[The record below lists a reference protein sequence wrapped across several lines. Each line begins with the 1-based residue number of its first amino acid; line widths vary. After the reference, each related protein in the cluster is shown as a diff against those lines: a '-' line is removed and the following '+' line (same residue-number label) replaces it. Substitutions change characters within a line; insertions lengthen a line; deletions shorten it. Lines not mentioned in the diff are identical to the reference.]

1 MQSHLNSELE
11 YDYNM
16 KHLVFTLLVF
26 VLFSCDNEAGWG
38 CIQTSGPSVVD
49 ELTVEPFDKILVNR
63 DIELVIRQGE
73 AYNVEIQTGQNLRS
87 GIEVSVV
94 ENQLQLTDHNSCNFV
109 RDYGLTKISVTTPT
123 LKEIRSSTQYLTS
136 SDGALNFENLTL
148 LCENYNSDY
157 LSIGDFKMTVNTQT
171 LRVVA
176 NNLSEFTIEGSVE
189 HLIIGFYA
197 GLCQFNGAEL
207 SAQNVTVF
215 QRSSHDITVKP
226 LQSLEGEIR
235 SVGNVISI
243 HTPPIVDVQ
252 EYYSGRLVFLD

>member
-1 MQSHLNSELE
+1 
-11 YDYNM
+11 M
-16 KHLVFTLLVF
+16 KHLFYILFIVAF
-26 VLFSCDNEAGWG
+26 FSCDSEEGWG
-38 CIQTSGPSVVD
+38 CIQTSGASVVD

-73 AYNVEIQTGQNLRS
+73 AYSVEIQTAQNLRA

-94 ENQLQLTDHNSCNFV
+94 DNQLQLTDHNSCNFV

-136 SDGALNFENLTL
+136 SDGPLNFENLTL
-148 LCENYNSDY
+148 LCENYNSGY
-157 LSIGDFKMTVNTQT
+157 LSTGDFRMTINTQT

-176 NNLSEFTIEGSVE
+176 NNLSAFTISGSVE
-189 HLIIGFYA
+189 NLSIGFYA

-207 SAQNVTVF
+207 SAQNVTIF
-215 QRSSHDITVKP
+215 QRSSHDITVNP
-226 LQSLEGEIR
+226 LQSLKGEIR

-243 HTPPIVDVQ
+243 HRPPTVDVQ
-252 EYYSGRLVFLD
+252 EYYTGQLLFLD